1 MAVLTADEAP
11 VHSGGHGKTVNLDGK
26 VHPTGVAAFALFLC
40 AGLGYAVYGLVS
52 DLSTYGK
59 GEPLA
64 IGALLLLG
72 LALLIALGF
81 EFVNGFHD
89 TANAVATV
97 IYTHS
102 LPPLV
107 AVVWSGFFNFLGV
120 LLSTGA
126 VAYGIVTMLPVELIL
141 STGSAGGY
149 AMIFALLLAAVI
161 WNLGTWYFGI
171 PNSSSHSLIGS
182 ILGVGLAN
190 QLLSAK
196 SAASGVDWGQAGKV
210 LQSLAFSPVAGFVF
224 AMLLLWALKA
234 VVRVPKLYQPAD
246 PNVSPPIW
254 IRCLLVLTCTFVSFF
269 HGSNDGQK
277 GMGILMLILIG
288 VAPTAYALNRT
299 MSDHSAPAFV
309 AQANAASK
317 ALAAHAAGVAAP
329 DLTSADGTVSS
340 ALKTGDLNKPQ
351 VFAALS
357 VVASDIGTEV
367 HNYGSVRKVP
377 AAQTQNL
384 RNEMFIVAQAI
395 GKLGKQAGVFS
406 GADAKAMKAF
416 SGNLNTSTRF
426 IPTWVKVTVA
436 VALGL
441 GTMIGW
447 KRIVVTVG
455 EKIGKEHLSYG
466 QGASAELIASIGIA
480 AADNL
485 GLPVST
491 THILSSG
498 VAGTMVANGSGL
510 QWGTLRDI
518 GLAWILTL
526 PAAILISGTLY
537 AIFRSIFGGV

>member
-1 MAVLTADEAP
+1 
-11 VHSGGHGKTVNLDGK
+11 
-26 VHPTGVAAFALFLC
+26 
-40 AGLGYAVYGLVS
+40 
-52 DLSTYGK
+52 
-59 GEPLA
+59 
-64 IGALLLLG
+64 
-72 LALLIALGF
+72 
-81 EFVNGFHD
+81 
-89 TANAVATV
+89 
-97 IYTHS
+97 
-102 LPPLV
+102 
-107 AVVWSGFFNFLGV
+107 
-120 LLSTGA
+120 
-126 VAYGIVTMLPVELIL
+126 
-141 STGSAGGY
+141 
-149 AMIFALLLAAVI
+149 MIFALLLAAVI
-161 WNLGTWYFGI
+161 WNLGTWFFGI

-190 QLLSAK
+190 QLLSTK

-210 LQSLAFSPVAGFVF
+210 LQSLAFSPIAGFVF

-234 VVRVPKLYQPAD
+234 VIRVPKLYQPAD
-246 PNVSPPIW
+246 PTVSPPIW
-254 IRCLLVLTCTFVSFF
+254 IRFLLILTCTFVSFF

-299 MSDHSAPAFV
+299 MSDRATPAFIST
-309 AQANAASK
+309 AQASAGVFGAHAQGAS
-317 ALAAHAAGVAAP
+317 LATPGAAAGVVG
-329 DLTSADGTVSS
+329 D
-340 ALKTGDLNKPQ
+340 ALKVGKLNQPQ
-351 VFAALS
+351 VFAALATLS
-357 VVASDIGTEV
+357 ADIGRQV
-367 HNYGSVRKVP
+367 KGYGSVRMVP
-377 AAQTQNL
+377 AAATSNL
-384 RNEMFIVAQAI
+384 RNEMYLTAQAVT
-395 GKLGKQAGVFS
+395 KLSKQPGLFNATEATSLKGFV
-406 GADAKAMKAF
+406 G
-416 SGNLNTSTRF
+416 GLNHGTRF
-426 IPTWVKVTVA
+426 IPDWVKVTVA

-526 PAAILISGTLY
+526 PAAIVISGTLY
-537 AIFRSIFGGV
+537 AIFRAIFGGL